1 MCLTLFKILLR
12 YGERTSVV
20 GDQQLLLFFPSVSVA
35 FGGAAEVDDD
45 CLITFLFCVPLGH

>member
-12 YGERTSVV
+12 YRERTSVV

-45 CLITFLFCVPLGH
+45 CLITFLYCVPLGH